1 MILRR
6 ASYISW
12 PWSHKFR
19 KHFNNAK
26 RSLMI
31 GCRRLNS
38 AHAALRLQTRA
49 PDRLFRMH
57 AGRSCLLCAV
67 SGSARTCARG
77 IFPATRPDFRQ
88 MQGTDTTFPVIEC
101 TLRYKAPARYDDVLT
116 TEVWLALVERARL
129 NFNYRIRNQEKRLI
143 LEAETL
149 HVCAV
154 LNGKPKRISEELLA
168 MLRPYLQEI
177 GR

>member
-1 MILRR
+1 MPHSVFKHEHRIAYSECTLGDHVYYARYLDLLER
-6 ASYISW
+6 VRGEF
-12 PWSHKFR
+12 FR
-19 KHFNNAK
+19 Q
-26 RSLMI
+26 L
-31 GCRRLNS
+31 G
-38 AHAALRLQTRA
+38 QT
-49 PDRLFRMH
+49 
-57 AGRSCLLCAV
+57 
-67 SGSARTCARG
+67 
-77 IFPATRPDFRQ
+77 FRQ